1 MEYFIRPMEEQ
12 DLQPCALIEQSA
24 GDPWSLEQL
33 TEEWNNQQSGGASRL
48 FVAQILGK
56 GIAGLAAWQLAA
68 DEASLYTLTV
78 APSVRRT
85 GAGLALLEQSMDA
98 LRAEGAQTAYL
109 EVRAGNQAA
118 IALYEKAGFVA
129 DGRRPGFYQ
138 NPTEDAVLMHRA
150 L

>member
-12 DLQPCALIEQSA
+12 DLQACALIEQSA

-33 TEEWNNQQSGGASRL
+33 TEEWNNQQANGASRL
-48 FVAQILGK
+48 FVAQIVGE
-56 GIAGLAAWQLAA
+56 GIVGLAAWQLAA
-68 DEASLYTLTV
+68 GEASLYTLTV
-78 APSVRRT
+78 SPSARRS
-85 GAGLALLEQSMDA
+85 GAGLALMEHSMDA
-98 LRAEGAQTAYL
+98 LRAEGAETAYL
-109 EVRAGNQAA
+109 EVRAGNEPA

-129 DGRRPGFYQ
+129 DGRRPRFYQ